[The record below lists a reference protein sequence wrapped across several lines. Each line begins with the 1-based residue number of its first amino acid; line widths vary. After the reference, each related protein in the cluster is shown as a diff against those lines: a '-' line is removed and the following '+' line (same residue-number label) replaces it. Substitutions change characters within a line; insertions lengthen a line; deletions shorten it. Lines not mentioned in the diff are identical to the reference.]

1 MYIRENESCTL
12 CRVITTK
19 RCVSRGVATKVEM
32 GFIHTKNIFGALTRL
47 PDSDLGEYDEDVEV
61 NVDLNGV

>member
-1 MYIRENESCTL
+1 MPRNYDEALRFA
-12 CRVITTK
+12 
-19 RCVSRGVATKVEM
+19 RCCDKSGN
-32 GFIHTKNIFGALTRL
+32 GFYTHKKNIFGALTRL